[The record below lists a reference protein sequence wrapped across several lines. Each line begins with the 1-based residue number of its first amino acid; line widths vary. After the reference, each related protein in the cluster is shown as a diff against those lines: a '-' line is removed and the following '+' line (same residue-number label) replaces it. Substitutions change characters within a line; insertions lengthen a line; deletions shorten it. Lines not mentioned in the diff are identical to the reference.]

1 MNRPKDASAL
11 RYGRVPRASGDEP
24 GTNEVRAM
32 LTESSP
38 RKRGWF
44 GLTLHEGNAGEFSAR
59 GKMIVRSL
67 EIA

>member
-1 MNRPKDASAL
+1 MA
-11 RYGRVPRASGDEP
+11 RVPRVSGDEP
-24 GTNEVRAM
+24 QIVNELEYAAK
-32 LTESSP
+32 SSP

>member
-1 MNRPKDASAL
+1 MEFTAG
-11 RYGRVPRASGDEP
+11 GRVPRASGDEP

-59 GKMIVRSL
+59 GK
-67 EIA
+67 